1 MKKFVFSLFIAALVA
16 LSSSVS
22 HAANW
27 QWIGSNDEVGCFF
40 DTETIRYGLQ
50 KSGVNKTK
58 IVCWEKA
65 VFTQKGADL
74 MAEQAEDPRLHH
86 LDHVIALKYYL
97 LPRHSYILRHITF
110 FDHDDNV
117 ISSLDYKKEILIIP
131 DSKDDY
137 IFISIRD
144 YARRHHDEL
153 IDHTLGN

>member
-40 DTETIRYGLQ
+40 D
-50 KSGVNKTK
+50 KTK

-153 IDHTLGN
+153 INHTLGN